1 MEWRIIGQIEFNN
14 LKSFDDFE
22 LKTKSIEVSYPTPK
36 LIKESVPF
44 QNGEYDFTELYGET
58 TYENRSVKVTFE
70 YDGFKAATRT
80 RLNSFYTKV
89 INWLYNSGE
98 SELIIDYEV
107 GVFKGRVVDI
117 SSIEVLS
124 SSGEITV
131 EFDCY
136 PFRIYKQAEG
146 NILWDDFN
154 FELDY
159 LQQTKFNVSGSKS
172 INIINSGSK
181 GIVPTVICSSE
192 FDVIKGNTTYKFNLG
207 STKDW
212 RFILDKG
219 VNNLTLN
226 GTGNIEFVFRKEVL

>member
-1 MEWRIIGQIEFNN
+1 MIGQIKFNN
-14 LKSFDDFE
+14 LKSFDDFA
-22 LKTKSIEVSYPTPK
+22 LKTKSVEVSYPTPK
-36 LIKESVPF
+36 LLKESIPF
-44 QNGEYDFTELYGET
+44 QNGEYDFTELYGGT
-58 TYENRSVKVTFE
+58 FYNNRNVKVAFE

-98 SELIIDYEV
+98 NELIIDYEV

-124 SSGEITV
+124 GSGEITV

-136 PFRIYKQAEG
+136 PFRTYQQTEG

-159 LQQTKFNVSGSKS
+159 LQQTKFDVSGTKS
-172 INIINSGSK
+172 INIINSGARR
-181 GIVPTVICSSE
+181 ITPTVICSSE
-192 FDVIKGNTTYKFNLG
+192 FNAIKGDTTYKFNAG